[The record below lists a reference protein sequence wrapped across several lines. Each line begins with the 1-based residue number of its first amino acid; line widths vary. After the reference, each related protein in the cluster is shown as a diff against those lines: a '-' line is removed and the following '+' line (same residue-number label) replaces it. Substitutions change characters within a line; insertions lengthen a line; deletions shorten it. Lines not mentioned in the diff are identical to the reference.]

1 MKILIVYDSFFGNT
15 QKIAQEISKY
25 FSKEN
30 EVVLKKVS
38 DIAERDLKNLDL
50 LILGSPTRAFSPS
63 EEIKKFLAGLSMQNL
78 DFFVFDTRID
88 ESDAPKFLKF
98 LMKLFGYADKK
109 MAKLLKQKGCKE
121 VHKSEGFLVKDK
133 EGPLKEGEIERVT
146 KWLKTK
152 Y

>member
-15 QKIAQEISKY
+15 QKIGEEISKY

-30 EVVLKKVS
+30 DVILKKVS
-38 DIAERDLKNLDL
+38 DLSERDLKKLDL
-50 LILGSPTRAFSPS
+50 LIVGSPTRAFSPS
-63 EEIKKFLAGLSMQNL
+63 EDIKKFLNDFSTEGL
-78 DFFVFDTRID
+78 DFLVFDTRID
-88 ESDAPKFLKF
+88 ENDAPKFLKF

-109 MAKLLKQKGCKE
+109 MVKLLKKKGCKE
-121 VHKSEGFLVKDK
+121 VHKSEGFFVKDK
-133 EGPLKEGEIERVT
+133 EGPLKEGEIEKVT

>member
-30 EVVLKKVS
+30 DVKLKKVS
-38 DIAERDLKNLDL
+38 DVSNRDLKNLDL
-50 LILGSPTRAFSPS
+50 LIVGSPTRAFSSS
-63 EEIKKFLAGLSMQNL
+63 EDIKKFITDLSIESC

-88 ESDAPKFLKF
+88 ENDAPKFLKF

-109 MAKLLKQKGCKE
+109 MGRILKGKGCKE
-121 VHKSEGFLVKDK
+121 VHKSEGFFVEDK
-133 EGPLKEGEIERVT
+133 EGPLKKGEIERVT